1 LRYILDETCFV
12 FGEEIMSVRNKFML
26 EPANAL
32 LVVIDVQEKLCA
44 AMDANVLAQLTKNTS
59 ILLESAKELA
69 IPVVYTEQYVKG
81 LGPTLAEL
89 KERAPAAPRHE
100 KLTFSCCG
108 NEAFVKQLKE
118 SGRTQIVVTGMETH
132 VCVLQTVVDLLDAGF
147 IVHVVKDAVMSRSND
162 NRQTAI
168 EAMAQAGAVSTST
181 ESVVF
186 QWLKVAGTDAF
197 KKVSKL
203 VK

>member
-1 LRYILDETCFV
+1 
-12 FGEEIMSVRNKFML
+12 MSVKNKFML
-26 EPANAL
+26 ESAKAL

-44 AMDANVLAQLTKNTS
+44 AMDANVLAQLTKNAG

-69 IPVVYTEQYVKG
+69 IPVIFTEQYVKG
-81 LGPTLAEL
+81 LGPTLTEL
-89 KERAPAAPRHE
+89 KQRAPAAPCPE

-108 NEAFVKQLKE
+108 NEAFIKQLKE
-118 SGRTQIVVTGMETH
+118 SGRTQIIVTGMETH
-132 VCVLQTVVDLLDAGF
+132 VCVLQTVIDLLDAGF

-162 NRQTAI
+162 NRQTAM
-168 EAMAQAGAVSTST
+168 EAMALAGAVPTST

-186 QWLKVAGTDAF
+186 QLLKIAGTESF
-197 KKVSKL
+197 KKLSKL

>member
-1 LRYILDETCFV
+1 
-12 FGEEIMSVRNKFML
+12 MSVKNKFML
-26 EPANAL
+26 EPAKAL

-44 AMDANVLAQLTKNTS
+44 AMDANVLAQLTRNTG
-59 ILLESAKELA
+59 ILLESARELA

-89 KERAPAAPRHE
+89 KERAPAAPCHE
-100 KLTFSCCG
+100 KMTFSCCG
-108 NEAFVKQLKE
+108 NEAFTRQLKE
-118 SGRTQIVVTGMETH
+118 SGRTQIIIAGMETH
-132 VCVLQTVVDLLDAGF
+132 VCVLQTVIDLLDAGF
-147 IVHVVKDAVMSRSND
+147 NVHVVKDAVMSRSND

-168 EAMAQAGAVSTST
+168 EAMVLAGAIPTCT

-186 QWLKVAGTDAF
+186 QLLKIAGTESF
-197 KKVSKL
+197 RKLSKL